1 MVQVPEPGGEG
12 GRGDGS
18 GSSRPAEV
26 CGAWGRGGSRM
37 LAGGRGGRDQGRW
50 EERWGPCPRRG
61 CTWSTQGPQRG
72 TRQQSPAALRRPD
85 APRPETGGLS
95 RGHQEPRAAEALE
108 ALRTSPYPLRVW
120 GLLWKTVLSGGG
132 QQTLLKKQLAPSGPR
147 DRTYSAG
154 QWALSGPQLLALP
167 GEAHSQAPGQQRAEP
182 PDGTLRGDVPAAR
195 LTLVWPQLALYWP
208 RTLDITSLLSDL
220 ICEKRQGPAS
230 QSPEQC

>member
-1 MVQVPEPGGEG
+1 MGAGRVQDAGWGPRWEGPGQMGGAVGAVPKKGVHVEHTGAAARHPPAVSRRTEEARRSPARDGRAFPG
-12 GRGDGS
+12 
-18 GSSRPAEV
+18 PP
-26 CGAWGRGGSRM
+26 GAPGSRG
-37 LAGGRGGRDQGRW
+37 AGGPPNKPLPPTSLG
-50 EERWGPCPRRG
+50 
-61 CTWSTQGPQRG
+61 
-72 TRQQSPAALRRPD
+72 SP
-85 APRPETGGLS
+85 
-95 RGHQEPRAAEALE
+95 
-108 ALRTSPYPLRVW
+108 V
-120 GLLWKTVLSGGG
+120 KTVLSGGG
-132 QQTLLKKQLAPSGPR
+132 QQTLLKKPLAPSGPR

>member
-12 GRGDGS
+12 RRGDGS

-26 CGAWGRGGSRM
+26 CGGWGRGGSRM

-95 RGHQEPRAAEALE
+95 RGHQEPRAAEAPE

-120 GLLWKTVLSGGG
+120 GLQWKTVLSGGG

-154 QWALSGPQLLALP
+154 QWALTGRHHQIRCQLSAMGCPIKGDLKYGARRSNPDGSISLLARKVEFVHP
-167 GEAHSQAPGQQRAEP
+167 VSKENICVEAPI
-182 PDGTLRGDVPAAR
+182 PDDNLWKA
-195 LTLVWPQLALYWP
+195 
-208 RTLDITSLLSDL
+208 I
-220 ICEKRQGPAS
+220 
-230 QSPEQC
+230 SPL